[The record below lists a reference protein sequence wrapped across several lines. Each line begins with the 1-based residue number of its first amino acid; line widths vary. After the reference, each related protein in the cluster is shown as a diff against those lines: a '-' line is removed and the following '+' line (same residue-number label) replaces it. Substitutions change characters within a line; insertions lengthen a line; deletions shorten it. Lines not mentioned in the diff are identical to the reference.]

1 MTIATSPPLSP
12 EGFRHEALLY
22 DGDTSFLKGT
32 VPFIESGLAG
42 DEAVM
47 VVVSARKIEL
57 LKEALSQQGSGVA
70 FADMDNVG
78 LNPARIIPAWR
89 AFVEENSRQGRPMR
103 GIGEPIWPD
112 RGAAELAECH
122 HHEAL
127 LNVAF
132 TDAKQFWLLCP
143 YDTAALGP
151 GVIERMAVNHPFL
164 SDGERVSESEAYN
177 YEQVVSQPFL
187 EPLPDPP
194 PEATAL
200 SFTASTL
207 RQLRAWVSSRAT
219 DAGMSKAR
227 TDDLVLA
234 VNEIASNSVR
244 HGGGSGDIRLWE
256 DDRAITCDVFDTGH
270 IRHPLAGR
278 QLPVRGQDSG
288 RGLWIANQVC
298 DLVQIR
304 SSPEGTVVRLRQSK
318 TGPSAAN
325 PQAIQLAI

>member
-1 MTIATSPPLSP
+1 MTIAAGPRPGP
-12 EGFRHEALLY
+12 KGFRHEALLY
-22 DGDTSFLKGT
+22 DGDTSFLQAT
-32 VPFIESGLAG
+32 VPFIEGGVTA

-47 VVVSARKIEL
+47 VVVSARKIGL
-57 LKEALSQQGSGVA
+57 LKEALSQRGGGVA
-70 FADMDNVG
+70 FADMDHVG
-78 LNPARIIPAWR
+78 VNPARIIPAWR

-103 GIGEPIWPD
+103 GIGEPIWPE

-143 YDTAALGP
+143 YDTAALAS

-164 SDGERVSESEAYN
+164 SDGERSRDSEAYN
-177 YEQVVSQPFL
+177 YERAASQPFL
-187 EPLPDPP
+187 EALPDPP
-194 PEATAL
+194 PETAGF

-207 RQLRAWVSSRAT
+207 RQLRAWVFGRAT
-219 DAGMSKAR
+219 SAGMSRQR

-244 HGGGSGDIRLWE
+244 HGGGSGGIRLWE
-256 DDRAITCDVFDTGH
+256 EDRAIICDVSDTGH

-278 QLPVRGQDSG
+278 QLPVRGQGSG

-304 SSPEGTVVRLRQSK
+304 SSPEGTVVRLRQSI
-318 TGPSAAN
+318 TGLSAAN
-325 PQAIQLAI
+325 PQAI